1 MIKCQY
7 CKYARKAE
15 NKDYVGCAAALRT
28 DKIDYTNDEDLLN
41 FYERDEVA
49 TGWVNLFCYSGDMSC
64 LGMITSRIPCFKPND
79 SCKHFELR
87 GDYK

>member
-1 MIKCQY
+1 MLVLQVCEKSRIQRLCWL
-7 CKYARKAE
+7 
-15 NKDYVGCAAALRT
+15 AATLRT

-49 TGWVNLFCYSGDMSC
+49 TGWVNLHCYPGGTSW